1 MAYSKA
7 DQAQDSTA
15 HFAADQ
21 FTTMKSVQGF
31 GLSLISVSLLLALT
45 ACGGQHSDAEKTNAA
60 AVYQQQEEV
69 KEQQLPVSK
78 QEVAEADPNTPDGIN
93 PQSQPIRVQAKDAII
108 EHRTLADQ
116 AISDDKSADMSLSVS
131 SGIYR
136 ADRQA
141 SERMIKMKSLSRHQ
155 TSGQMSGPSVPV
167 YRGAGNRDNFERQVA
182 NGIMVAGEIPVSTF
196 SIDTDTGS
204 YTTLRRWINQGRLP
218 EKGTVRVEEMI
229 NYFNYQY
236 SIPSRL
242 EQAFS
247 VNTELAPSPY
257 NDHKML
263 LRIGLQGF
271 EVDKSQLG
279 ASNLVF
285 LLDVSGSMN
294 SQDKLPLLKTSL
306 KMLSQQL
313 SEQDHVSIV
322 VYAGASGVVLDGVKG
337 NDIQAINQALNS
349 LKAGGSTNGGAGIQ
363 QAYRLAQKHFIQ
375 GGVNRVI
382 LATDGDFNVGTT
394 DHQALMDLIASKRD
408 QGIALTTLGFGQGNY
423 NDHLMEQ
430 LADKGNGH
438 YAYIDTLNEA
448 RKVLVDELSSTLL
461 TIAKDVK
468 IQVEFNP
475 AIVSEYRLIGYEN
488 RALNREDFNND
499 KVDAG
504 EIGAGHRVTALYEIS
519 YVDSPNQANDK
530 LRYGYDNAT
539 GTEKYSRDEI
549 AFLKLRYKPIGQDT
563 SRLISYAIRRD
574 SGVKTLAQAS
584 DDYRFSAAV
593 AGLGQLI
600 NQSLYTHDLSY
611 SKVIDLANSAMGQDA
626 FGYRHE
632 FVQLA
637 KTARLL
643 AGQEAVIKGENMSSV
658 IVPIEPIPRPEL
670 EIQAKY
676 IAPHIKSSQYQL
688 EIDKGV
694 QGVQTLHD

>member
-7 DQAQDSTA
+7 EPAQDSTSHCA
-15 HFAADQ
+15 VYFPSKL
-21 FTTMKSVQGF
+21 KSVQGF

-45 ACGGQHSDAEKTNAA
+45 ACGEQQTAAEKERESVA
-60 AVYQQQEEV
+60 
-69 KEQQLPVSK
+69 K
-78 QEVAEADPNTPDGIN
+78 QEITEARDVELKTSEGNA
-93 PQSQPIRVQAKDAII
+93 PQSLPMRVQANDAMI
-108 EHRTLADQ
+108 EHRTLAEQ
-116 AISDDKSADMSLSVS
+116 AISDDKSADMSIDVS
-131 SGIYR
+131 SRSYEAGK
-136 ADRQA
+136 QA
-141 SERMIKMKSLSRHQ
+141 SERMIKMKSLSRNHIM
-155 TSGQMSGPSVPV
+155 GQMSAPGLPAFREASSS
-167 YRGAGNRDNFERQVA
+167 DNFKRQTA

-236 SIPSRL
+236 STPSTV
-242 EQAFS
+242 EQPFS

-263 LRIGLQGF
+263 LRIGLKGY

-294 SQDKLPLLKTSL
+294 SRDKLPLLKTSL

-337 NDIQAINQALNS
+337 NDIYAINQALNN

-363 QAYRLAQKHFIQ
+363 QAYGLAQKHFIQ

-488 RALNREDFNND
+488 RTLNREDFNND

-530 LRYGYDNAT
+530 LRYGYDAAT
-539 GTEKYSRDEI
+539 GVEKYSRDEI
-549 AFLKLRYKPIGQDT
+549 AFLKLRYKPIGEDT
-563 SRLISYAIRRD
+563 SRLISYAIKRN
-574 SGVKTLAQAS
+574 SGINTLAQAS

-600 NQSLYTHDLSY
+600 NHNLYTHDLSY
-611 SKVIDLANSAMGQDA
+611 SKMIELAKSAMGQDA

-643 AGQEAVIKGENMSSV
+643 AGQEAVVEGENISRV
-658 IVPIEPIPRPEL
+658 IIPKDLMPKPLL
-670 EIQAKY
+670 EVQPKY
-676 IAPHIKSSQYQL
+676 IAPHIKSAEYQL

-694 QGVQTLHD
+694 QGVQTFRD

>member
-1 MAYSKA
+1 MAHSNA
-7 DQAQDSTA
+7 DSAQGCTS
-15 HFAADQ
+15 HFAAHQ
-21 FTTMKSVQGF
+21 FTAMKSVQGF
-31 GLSLISVSLLLALT
+31 QLSLISVSLLLALT
-45 ACGGQHSDAEKTNAA
+45 ACGGQQADAEKDSAA
-60 AVYQQQEEV
+60 ATEHQQQEEV
-69 KEQQLPVSK
+69 K
-78 QEVAEADPNTPDGIN
+78 
-93 PQSQPIRVQAKDAII
+93 

-131 SGIYR
+131 SGIYG
-136 ADRQA
+136 AGKQA
-141 SERMIKMKSLSRHQ
+141 SERMIKMKSLSRHHVM
-155 TSGQMSGPSVPV
+155 GQMSASAVPAFSQAGNRDFVERHTAIGIVGQMSVSAVPAFSQ
-167 YRGAGNRDNFERQVA
+167 AGNRDNFLRHTA
-182 NGIMVAGEIPVSTF
+182 NGIMVAGEIPLSTF

-236 SIPSRL
+236 STPSTV
-242 EQAFS
+242 EQPFS

-257 NDHKML
+257 NEHKML
-263 LRIGLQGF
+263 LRIGLKGY

-337 NDIQAINQALNS
+337 NDTQAINQALNS
-349 LKAGGSTNGGAGIQ
+349 LKAGGATNGGAGIQ

-394 DHQALMDLIASKRD
+394 DHQALMDLIAAKRD

-475 AIVSEYRLIGYEN
+475 AIVAEYRLIGYEN
-488 RALNREDFNND
+488 RTLNREDFNND

-504 EIGAGHRVTALYEIS
+504 EIGAGHRVTVLYEIS

-539 GTEKYSRDEI
+539 GMEKYSRDEI
-549 AFLKLRYKPIGQDT
+549 AFLKLRYKPIGEDT

-643 AGQEAVIKGENMSSV
+643 AGQEAVVEGENMSRV
-658 IVPIEPIPRPEL
+658 IHPIKPMPKPKVEVQP
-670 EIQAKY
+670 KY
-676 IAPHIKSSQYQL
+676 IAPHIISPEY
-688 EIDKGV
+688 
-694 QGVQTLHD
+694 

>member
-1 MAYSKA
+1 MAHSNA
-7 DQAQDSTA
+7 DSAQGSTSHLAA
-15 HFAADQ
+15 HQ
-21 FTTMKSVQGF
+21 FTAMKSVKGF
-31 GLSLISVSLLLALT
+31 QLSLISVSLLLALT
-45 ACGGQHSDAEKTNAA
+45 ACGGQQGDAEKDSAA
-60 AVYQQQEEV
+60 ATEPQQQEEV
-69 KEQQLPVSK
+69 KELQLAVPK
-78 QEVAEADPNTPDGIN
+78 QEIAEADLNTPEGIN
-93 PQSQPIRVQAKDAII
+93 PQSQPLRVQANDAMIG
-108 EHRTLADQ
+108 HRTLAEQ
-116 AISDDKSADMSLSVS
+116 AISDDKSADISVS
-131 SGIYR
+131 RDTYEAGK
-136 ADRQA
+136 QA
-141 SERMIKMKSLSRHQ
+141 SERMIKMKSLSRNHIM
-155 TSGQMSGPSVPV
+155 GQMSAPGLPAFSE
-167 YRGAGNRDNFERQVA
+167 ASNRDNFSRHTA

-236 SIPSRL
+236 STPSTV
-242 EQAFS
+242 EQPFS

-257 NDHKML
+257 NEHKML
-263 LRIGLQGF
+263 LRIGLKGY

-337 NDIQAINQALNS
+337 NDTQAINQALNS

-394 DHQALMDLIASKRD
+394 DHQALMDLIAAKRD
-408 QGIALTTLGFGQGNY
+408 KGIALTTLGFGQGNY

-475 AIVSEYRLIGYEN
+475 AIVAEYRLIGYEN

-530 LRYGYDNAT
+530 LRYGYDDAT
-539 GTEKYSRDEI
+539 GTEKYNRDEI
-549 AFLKLRYKPIGQDT
+549 AFLKLRYKPIGEDS

-574 SGVKTLAQAS
+574 SGVKSLALAS

-600 NQSLYTHDLSY
+600 NQNLYTHDLSY

-643 AGQEAVIKGENMSSV
+643 AGQEAVVEGENMSS
-658 IVPIEPIPRPEL
+658 IIHPIKPMPKPL
-670 EIQAKY
+670 LKVQPKY
-676 IAPHIKSSQYQL
+676 IAPHIISPEYQL

-694 QGVQTLHD
+694 QGVQTFHD

>member
-7 DQAQDSTA
+7 DPAQDSTA

-45 ACGGQHSDAEKTNAA
+45 ACGGQHSDAEKTSAA

-658 IVPIEPIPRPEL
+658 IVLIEPIPRPEL

>member
-1 MAYSKA
+1 MAYLKA
-7 DQAQDSTA
+7 DLAQGSTS
-15 HFAADQ
+15 HF
-21 FTTMKSVQGF
+21 TVNLPTKIKSVTGF
-31 GLSLISVSLLLALT
+31 ELSLISVALLLALT
-45 ACGGQHSDAEKTNAA
+45 ACSGQQSDAEKSSVAA
-60 AVYQQQEEV
+60 A
-69 KEQQLPVSK
+69 K
-78 QEVAEADPNTPDGIN
+78 QEISVVAGVDLNMPESPRY
-93 PQSQPIRVQAKDAII
+93 QSQPIKVQANDAMIG
-108 EHRTLADQ
+108 HKTLAEQ
-116 AISDDKSADMSLSVS
+116 APYELANMFIPVS
-131 SGIYR
+131 SSSYGGSM
-136 ADRQA
+136 QA
-141 SERMIKMKSLSRHQ
+141 SETIGRIKSLSRHHIK
-155 TSGQMSGPSVPV
+155 GQMSAYTVPA
-167 YRGAGNRDNFERQVA
+167 YRDTGNRDNFERQTGH
-182 NGIMVAGEIPVSTF
+182 GIMVAGEIPVSTF

-218 EKGTVRVEEMI
+218 QKGTVRVEEMI

-236 SIPSRL
+236 SSPSTV
-242 EQAFS
+242 EQPFS

-257 NDHKML
+257 NDHKVL
-263 LRIGLQGF
+263 LSIGLKGY
-271 EVDKSQLG
+271 EIDKSQLG

-294 SQDKLPLLKTSL
+294 SQNKLPLLKTSL

-313 SEQDHVSIV
+313 SEQDQVSIV

-337 NDIQAINQALNS
+337 NDTQAINQALNS

-375 GGVNRVI
+375 GGINRVI
-382 LATDGDFNVGTT
+382 LATDGDFNVGTQ
-394 DHQALMDLIASKRD
+394 DHQALIDLITAKRD

-430 LADKGNGH
+430 LADNGNGH

-488 RALNREDFNND
+488 RTLNREDFNND

-519 YVDSPNQANDK
+519 YVDSSNQANDK
-530 LRYGYDNAT
+530 LRYDNAT
-539 GTEKYSRDEI
+539 GMDKYSGDEV
-549 AFLKLRYKPIGQDT
+549 AFIKLRYKPIGENA
-563 SRLISYAIRRD
+563 SRLMSYVIKRD
-574 SGVKTLAQAS
+574 SEIKTLAQAS

-600 NQSLYTHDLSY
+600 NQNLYTHDLSY
-611 SKVIDLANSAMGQDA
+611 SKVIDLAKSAMGSDV

-637 KTARLL
+637 KAARLL
-643 AGQEAVIKGENMSSV
+643 SEQEAVIEGENMTVV
-658 IVPIEPIPRPEL
+658 INPIKPMPKHKVD
-670 EIQAKY
+670 IQ
-676 IAPHIKSSQYQL
+676 L
-688 EIDKGV
+688 
-694 QGVQTLHD
+694 